1 MIRYTLANAWKD
13 LTIVLKDK
21 GALAV
26 YFLMPLLLATMMGM
40 AFGNTGSGETKIEVA
55 TLLVNLDKGTYG
67 QMIVDGLKGAPVLKI
82 EEMAD
87 AAQADEMV
95 AEGKAA
101 AAVIIPA
108 DLSIKIDAAESTR
121 ITVVKDPTQPQ
132 AAEIVVGV
140 TDQAMAEVAL
150 VGELRYGIHAVTAQ
164 QPGYD
169 QAPAELIQAVEAQ
182 TLGVVWSQVQQVR
195 QNPVIAVET
204 KTLEGQVEEEP
215 WNPITFYVPGF
226 MVAFAFFLVGTM
238 ASSLLHEK
246 EEGTFRRL
254 LSAPMPHQ
262 AIIAGKIVAYMIVVF
277 LQVLVMFTV
286 GVAVFKMPLGSSPLA
301 LVLLTVALALASA
314 SLGMLLGTLVRS
326 SKQADQVGMVLG
338 FVLMILGG
346 TTFPLFRSPGM
357 MGIVSRMTPN
367 AWGIEGYMSL
377 LSGDWG
383 LAQTLPNILA
393 LLAFS
398 LVFFTIAVRRFRY
411 E

>member
-1 MIRYTLANAWKD
+1 MIRHILANAWKD
-13 LTIVLKDK
+13 LLIVLKDK

-55 TLLVNLDKGTYG
+55 TLLVNLDQGTYG
-67 QMIVDGLKGAPVLKI
+67 QMVADGLKGATVLKV
-82 EEMAD
+82 EEVAD
-87 AAQADEMV
+87 AAQADQMI

-108 DLSIKIDAAESTR
+108 DLSSKIDAAESAR

-132 AAEIVVGV
+132 AAEIVIGV
-140 TDQAMAEVAL
+140 TNQAMGEIAL

-169 QAPAELIQAVEAQ
+169 QAPPELIQAVEAQ
-182 TLGVVWSQVQQVR
+182 ALGVIWSQVQEMR

-204 KTLEGQVEEEP
+204 ENLEGQVEEEP
-215 WNPITFYVPGF
+215 WNPITYYVPGF
-226 MVAFAFFLVGTM
+226 LVAFAFFLVGTM
-238 ASSLLHEK
+238 ASTLLSEK
-246 EEGTFRRL
+246 EQGTFRRL
-254 LSAPMPHQ
+254 LSAPMPRQ
-262 AIIAGKIVAYMIVVF
+262 AIIAGKVVAYMVIVF
-277 LQVLVMFTV
+277 LQVVVMFTV
-286 GVAVFKMPLGSSPLA
+286 GVALFKMPLGSSPLA
-301 LVLLTVALALASA
+301 LVLLTVLLALAAA
-314 SLGMLLGTLVRS
+314 SMGMLLGTLVRS

-367 AWGIEGYMSL
+367 AWGIEGYMGI
-377 LSGDWG
+377 LSDNWG
-383 LAQTLPNILA
+383 LAQVWPNLLA
-393 LLAFS
+393 LLGFAV
-398 LVFFTIAVRRFRY
+398 VFFVIAVWRFKY

>member
-1 MIRYTLANAWKD
+1 MIRNTLAIAWKD
-13 LTIVLKDK
+13 VAIVLKDK

-55 TLLVNLDKGTYG
+55 TLLVNLDQGTYG
-67 QMIVDGLKGAPVLKI
+67 QMVTDRLKQAPVLKI
-82 EEMAD
+82 EELAD
-87 AAQADEMV
+87 AAQAEQRV

-108 DLSIKIDAAESTR
+108 DLSSKVDAGESAR
-121 ITVVKDPTQPQ
+121 IAVVKDLTQPE
-132 AAEIVVGV
+132 AAEIVAGV
-140 TDQAMAEVAL
+140 TNQAIGEVDL
-150 VGELRYGIHAVTAQ
+150 MGELRYGIHAVTAQ

-182 TLGVVWSQVQQVR
+182 TLGVVWSQVQEMR
-195 QNPVIAVET
+195 QNPVIAVRSE
-204 KTLEGQVEEEP
+204 TLEGKVEEKP

-226 MVAFAFFLVGTM
+226 LVAFAFFLVGTM

-254 LSAPMPHQ
+254 LSAPLPRQ
-262 AIIAGKIVAYMIVVF
+262 AVIAGKVVAYMIVVF
-277 LQVLVMFTV
+277 LQVVLMFTV
-286 GVAVFKMPLGSSPLA
+286 GVALFKMPLGSSPLA
-301 LVLLTVALALASA
+301 LVLLILVLALAAA
-314 SLGMLLGTLVRS
+314 SMGMLLGALVRS

-367 AWGIEGYMSL
+367 AWGIEGYMGI
-377 LSGDWG
+377 LSEDWG
-383 LAQTLPNILA
+383 LAQAWPNILA
-393 LLAFS
+393 LLAFAV
-398 LVFFTIAVRRFRY
+398 VFFTIAVWRFRY